1 MWQNRYRDRRDIPQ
15 SRFVKTAILLSL
27 LACLALMGCVRE
39 QPDVIVITATF
50 LPSGVTSIVDPLL
63 PTPTA
68 LPLATP
74 DAFSN
79 VTAVPPGRYVVQPGD
94 TLSAIAASEGI
105 SVTMLAQANDLA
117 DPNALE
123 VGQVLVIPNA
133 PTASSNNF
141 VVIPDNRLVRA
152 PGSANFN
159 IREFIAQQPGFIRT
173 ATDEVQD
180 VTLTAAEIV
189 ERVSYEYS
197 VDARLLLAILELRS
211 GWLRN
216 PTPAPSL
223 QVYPLG
229 APASPAGFDRNG
241 LYRQLAWGADQLNW
255 GYYGY
260 KYNNARLIEFADE
273 GLALRI
279 HEDVNPGTASVQHML
294 AQFNTSQNWQREIGQ
309 SGLYAT
315 YLSLFG
321 DPFADAVQ
329 TLTPPGLEQPYLVL
343 PFPAGQEWFFTGGPH
358 GGWGSGSAWAAV
370 DFAPP
375 DDLETIS
382 SSCYVST
389 NFVTAVA
396 PGVIARTAEGVAV
409 LDLDGDGDESTGW
422 SILYL
427 HVDEEDRVQ
436 AGDVMQV
443 GDRIG
448 RPSCEGGFSNG
459 THLHIAR
466 RYNGEWLPAD
476 CTTCVPEVRVPNFVM
491 SGWAFFG
498 YTRQE
503 YQGYMLNGDEERIAW
518 QGRENPANRIAWN

>member
-1 MWQNRYRDRRDIPQ
+1 MQQCRQSQNPHIHSIWYVVG
-15 SRFVKTAILLSL
+15 SVVLALLLLS
-27 LACLALMGCVRE
+27 GCVRE

-50 LPSGVTSIVDPLL
+50 LPAQPSAVLDPLL

-68 LPLATP
+68 LPDGMQGVNT
-74 DAFSN
+74 DG
-79 VTAVPPGRYVVQPGD
+79 TAVPLGRYVVQPGD
-94 TLSAIAASEGI
+94 TLSNIAASQGV
-105 SVTMLAQANDLA
+105 SLAMLAQANNLA
-117 DPNALE
+117 DPNSLE

-133 PTASSNNF
+133 PTQTTPG
-141 VVIPDNRLVRA
+141 VPIIPDNRLVRA
-152 PGSANFN
+152 PGSTAFN
-159 IREFIAQQPGFIRT
+159 IREFIAGQPGFIRA

-180 VTLTAAEIV
+180 VILTAADVV

-197 VDARLLLAILELRS
+197 VDARLLLALLELRS

-216 PTPAPSL
+216 PNPPPNM

-241 LYRQLAWGADQLNW
+241 LYRQLAWGADTLNR
-255 GYYGY
+255 GYYGF
-260 KYNNARLIEFADE
+260 KYDTTALIEFANQ
-273 GLALRI
+273 GVALRMNETI
-279 HEDVNPGTASVQHML
+279 NPGTAGLQFML
-294 AQFNTSQNWQREIGQ
+294 AQFNTLDGWQREIGQ

-329 TLTPPGLEQPYLVL
+329 TLTPIALEQPFLVL

-358 GGWGSGSAWAAV
+358 GGWGVGSAWAAV

-375 DDLETIS
+375 DDLTTVS
-382 SSCYVST
+382 SACYVSS

-396 PGVIARTAEGVAV
+396 PGVIARTAEGVVV
-409 LDLDGDGDESTGW
+409 LDMDGDGDESTGW

-427 HVDEEDRVQ
+427 HVDERDRITQGSTVN
-436 AGDVMQV
+436 V

-448 RPSCEGGFSNG
+448 RPSCDGGFSNG

-466 RYNGEWLPAD
+466 RFNGEWLPAD
-476 CTTCVPEVRVPNFVM
+476 CSSCPADRRIPNFVM
-491 SGWAFFG
+491 SGWTFYG

-503 YQGYMLNGDEERIAW
+503 YQGYMRNGDQERIAW
-518 QGRENPANRIAWN
+518 QGRENPANRVVWN